1 MMVDD
6 YYGEIARNKGFLYV
20 ASGPLVCK
28 SPYHPPDFHPVVR
41 R

>member
-6 YYGEIARNKGFLYV
+6 YCGEIARNKGFLYV
-20 ASGPLVCK
+20 ASGPLVC
-28 SPYHPPDFHPVVR
+28 SSYHPSDFHPVVR